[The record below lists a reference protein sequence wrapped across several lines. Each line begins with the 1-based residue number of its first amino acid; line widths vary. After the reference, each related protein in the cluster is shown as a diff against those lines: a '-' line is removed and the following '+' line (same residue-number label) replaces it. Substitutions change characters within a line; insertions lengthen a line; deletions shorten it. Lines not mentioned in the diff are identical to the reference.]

1 MLNNNVSVSTLVR
14 SATWKNDGTNFV
26 RLRVSAKGVT
36 RYIKTPIIV
45 QRTDMGTDGNI
56 VVPALRRAAEDYLRK
71 VEVKISKLTNAQLS
85 QMNVDEAVAY
95 IMQDEAANMDFI
107 AFYREYIE
115 DKRMHS
121 KNTYNSALNAFI
133 SFLERDSLPISEI
146 DIPLLRKWEAWLR
159 KKYGDGARSVSA
171 YFACI
176 STVHAQARMEYNNE
190 DTGEI
195 VIQNPFKNY
204 PVPRQRASAVGH
216 RDLDVHIIQKMMDL
230 RTELEGRE
238 RFGVDVFLISFALM
252 GMNCPDLYTCEWDD
266 GNVIRYNRTKTRDR
280 RDDRAEMMVLVD
292 PLVEGIL
299 SEYYSRDR
307 DSNRV
312 FDFDERYTSYEIM
325 GENVNAGLKQFAK
338 RINYPKAITLYCAR
352 HSWASIAYKT
362 GVQRSVICDGLGHKN
377 RENRICDIYIHR
389 EWKQVWEMNHKVLE
403 TLRWSDK

>member
-56 VVPALRRAAEDYLRK
+56 LVPALRRAAEDYLRK

-159 KKYGDGARSVSA
+159 KNMATAPGVSA
-171 YFACI
+171 PTLPA
-176 STVHAQARMEYNNE
+176 
-190 DTGEI
+190 
-195 VIQNPFKNY
+195 
-204 PVPRQRASAVGH
+204 
-216 RDLDVHIIQKMMDL
+216 
-230 RTELEGRE
+230 
-238 RFGVDVFLISFALM
+238 FLPS
-252 GMNCPDLYTCEWDD
+252 
-266 GNVIRYNRTKTRDR
+266 
-280 RDDRAEMMVLVD
+280 
-292 PLVEGIL
+292 
-299 SEYYSRDR
+299 
-307 DSNRV
+307 
-312 FDFDERYTSYEIM
+312 
-325 GENVNAGLKQFAK
+325 
-338 RINYPKAITLYCAR
+338 
-352 HSWASIAYKT
+352 
-362 GVQRSVICDGLGHKN
+362 
-377 RENRICDIYIHR
+377 
-389 EWKQVWEMNHKVLE
+389 
-403 TLRWSDK
+403 TLRRGWSTTTRIPARL

>member
-56 VVPALRRAAEDYLRK
+56 LVPALRRAAEDYLRK

-159 KKYGDGARSVSA
+159 KKHGDGARSVSA

-176 STVHAQARMEYNNE
+176 STVHAQARMEYNN
-190 DTGEI
+190 
-195 VIQNPFKNY
+195 
-204 PVPRQRASAVGH
+204 
-216 RDLDVHIIQKMMDL
+216 
-230 RTELEGRE
+230 
-238 RFGVDVFLISFALM
+238 
-252 GMNCPDLYTCEWDD
+252 
-266 GNVIRYNRTKTRDR
+266 
-280 RDDRAEMMVLVD
+280 
-292 PLVEGIL
+292 
-299 SEYYSRDR
+299 
-307 DSNRV
+307 
-312 FDFDERYTSYEIM
+312 
-325 GENVNAGLKQFAK
+325 
-338 RINYPKAITLYCAR
+338 
-352 HSWASIAYKT
+352 
-362 GVQRSVICDGLGHKN
+362 
-377 RENRICDIYIHR
+377 
-389 EWKQVWEMNHKVLE
+389 
-403 TLRWSDK
+403 